1 VVTAAG
7 AVEADAPPAERRPS
21 PSSPPSARRWIWE
34 LPAMVGVAIVVAVVI
49 KTLVGQVFF
58 IPSRSMVPQLEVGDR
73 VVVSKLAYRLHPPH
87 RGDVVVFDAPGGRS
101 PDRSSPPA
109 RAVRTVLQAIGLSA
123 QSTKEYIKRVVALP
137 GEHVEAHGGHVYV
150 DGRELVEPYLP
161 PGDDTDDFAPVAVG
175 PGQLFMMGDNR
186 GNSADSRTFGPIPR
200 TSVVGRAMARMWPP
214 GRAAFL

>member
-1 VVTAAG
+1 
-7 AVEADAPPAERRPS
+7 
-21 PSSPPSARRWIWE
+21 
-34 LPAMVGVAIVVAVVI
+34 
-49 KTLVGQVFF
+49 
-58 IPSRSMVPQLEVGDR
+58 
-73 VVVSKLAYRLHPPH
+73 
-87 RGDVVVFDAPGGRS
+87 
-101 PDRSSPPA
+101 
-109 RAVRTVLQAIGLSA
+109 VRTVLQAIGLSA